1 MTVDDKLIA
10 KLEKLSSL
18 QVDDSR
24 KEKLKSVIS
33 FSSPPT
39 P

>member
-18 QVDDSR
+18 QVDDER
-24 KEKLKSVIS
+24 KEKLKSEL
-33 FSSPPT
+33 
-39 P
+39 